1 MTDLILHK
9 NKQYIDEDL
18 AYYFSGQRD
27 VNNQIRPQESI
38 YSLSPDSQH
47 FNTDFND
54 GQVGSLF
61 FPIAA
66 YSIDRIYIG
75 ISFPLFANNWGAAFL
90 RYLMTRVKPDGCVI
104 LPVYP
109 EMQASEKNYW
119 SRSILENTFLSR
131 SRWKG
136 TSNIWA
142 ENDGVMSMRIGRKFP
157 AEMNSTASFFFEES
171 GNSILRRSL
180 QAPSHNTSNQQ
191 QLFELGQH
199 YWNTA
204 NTYSIVERI
213 ILDYFGMQ
221 QAVTLCDISD
231 SNGLMAIECLF
242 SREINV
248 TQAVSFMTDKTHI
261 NDTSLLSKRYHSV
274 IKNRFK
280 SIDTSI
286 TDTLNDLANY
296 KVICL
301 INTTTNG
308 ATSDKTNEVIAN
320 ALDKLMPGGILI
332 VHESQGLSVDVLQL
346 LDNYPMTSYYS
357 SIVASK
363 LQNGDAISHYSSI
376 IETELVSE
384 NNNRKYAYIVIQKHH

>member
-54 GQVGSLF
+54 GKVGSLF

-66 YSIDRIYIG
+66 YSVDRIYIG

-90 RYLMTRVKPDGCVI
+90 RYLMTRVKPEGCVI

-119 SRSILENTFLSR
+119 SRSILENIFLSR

-157 AEMNSTASFFFEES
+157 AEMKSTASFFFEES
-171 GNSILRRSL
+171 GNSILRRNL
-180 QAPSHNTSNQQ
+180 IAPSHDTSSQQ
-191 QLFELGQH
+191 QLFELGQR
-199 YWNTA
+199 YWSTA
-204 NTYSIVERI
+204 NTYSIVEKI

-231 SNGLMAIECLF
+231 SNGLMAMECLF
-242 SREINV
+242 SSEINV
-248 TQAVSFMTDKTHI
+248 TQAVSFIMDKTFV
-261 NDTSLLSKRYHSV
+261 NDTSVLSNRYHAV
-274 IKNRFK
+274 VKNRFNTISS
-280 SIDTSI
+280 SIA
-286 TDTLNDLANY
+286 DTLNALTSY
-296 KVICL
+296 RVICL
-301 INTTTNG
+301 INATTHCSST
-308 ATSDKTNEVIAN
+308 DKINELMAN
-320 ALDKLMPGGILI
+320 ALDRLTPGGILI
-332 VHESQGLSVDVLQL
+332 VHESKGLSDEIVQV
-346 LDNYPMTSYYS
+346 LDNYAMTSYYS

-363 LQNGDAISHYSSI
+363 LQNGDAISHYSSMI
-376 IETELVSE
+376 EKELETE
-384 NNNRKYAYIVIQKHH
+384 NNSRKNAYLVIQKMP